1 MAHKRQLPPLGL
13 QSFRYVA
20 RPVQHTDHVNTVLVL
35 QIEQE
40 VIFKV
45 LDGQHPDAVDK
56 GYFRGVMTVVSS
68 EEAQNETDLH
78 RRSWWPGQAAVA

>member
-1 MAHKRQLPPLGL
+1 MGRAHKRQRPPLGV
-13 QSFRYVA
+13 QGFRYVA

-35 QIEQE
+35 QVEQE

-56 GYFRGVMTVVSS
+56 GYFRITGRPMPGMR
-68 EEAQNETDLH
+68 DGY
-78 RRSWWPGQAAVA
+78 RR